1 MARGYVEIPEAY
13 LLPYADEIAPEGNI
27 SFVHDHAPI
36 HDAHI
41 VEEFFENH
49 PYITQIYWPGKFM
62 DCNPIENLFGHIVLE
77 WKNADERHPAA
88 LIIHVHQ
95 VWDRLRADGAICQ

>member
-36 HDAHI
+36 YDAHI